1 MDYLYLLGPAKN
13 ESVTVGRGQWSQ
25 RLSSPSKAAAGKRK
39 GKAEITRVLVYI
51 LSLSQTEG
59 SNHSVSRCPP
69 SFNRRLIF
77 SHRRYLCVCSLH
89 AFLFR
94 LPSEDSFGGAQSW
107 GRRGRRP
114 RVPPVI
120 DLGDITV
127 YIFLFSLINNISLT
141 RKKWEHSS
149 ARDLIL
155 RPSQWVARGSGDHC

>member
-25 RLSSPSKAAAGKRK
+25 CLSSPSKAAAGKRK

-77 SHRRYLCVCSLH
+77 GHRRYLCVCSLH
-89 AFLFR
+89 AFLLR

-114 RVPPVI
+114 RVSPVI
-120 DLGDITV
+120 DLCDITV

-149 ARDLIL
+149 ARDMIL
-155 RPSQWVARGSGDHC
+155 RPS